1 MADEQ
6 VLRTD
11 GGKSGVR
18 HLHADG
24 GQPGGQDQPAS
35 VEQRTLEYRCTV
47 LPEWI
52 DYNGHMSEAFYVLAF
67 GFATDQVMEL
77 LGMGPQ
83 YREETGN
90 SLYTVE
96 AHVRYLS
103 ETGEGAPLT
112 ITTTVVGAGAKKLH
126 LAHEMRTSSK
136 PDDADRA
143 ASDSALRDAGGAAT
157 EGTQPDGAASDAGT
171 LIATEE
177 LLALHVNSGTGRTA
191 PFPEQIADTIEGH
204 RLPDTLE
211 PPDWIGRS
219 VSL

>member
-1 MADEQ
+1 MASPEQ
-6 VLRTD
+6 DL
-11 GGKSGVR
+11 
-18 HLHADG
+18 
-24 GQPGGQDQPAS
+24 
-35 VEQRTLEYRCTV
+35 RTLEYRCNV

-67 GFATDQVMEL
+67 GFATDQVMES

-112 ITTTVVGAGAKKLH
+112 ITTTVAGAGAKKLH
-126 LAHEMRTSSK
+126 LAHEMRIGK
-136 PDDADRA
+136 ADDAVTG
-143 ASDSALRDAGGAAT
+143 SADN
-157 EGTQPDGAASDAGT
+157 DGASNAGT

-177 LLALHVNSGTGRTA
+177 LLALHVNSTSGRTA
-191 PFPEQIADTIEGH
+191 PFPERIADTIDGY

>member
-1 MADEQ
+1 MTAEQ
-6 VLRTD
+6 N
-11 GGKSGVR
+11 
-18 HLHADG
+18 LH
-24 GQPGGQDQPAS
+24 
-35 VEQRTLEYRCTV
+35 TLEYRCTV

-52 DYNGHMSEAFYVLAF
+52 DYNGHMSEAYYVLAF
-67 GFATDQVMEL
+67 GFATDQVMES

-83 YREETGN
+83 YRQETGN

-112 ITTTVVGAGAKKLH
+112 ITTTVAGAGAKKLH
-126 LAHEMRTSSK
+126 LAHEMHT
-136 PDDADRA
+136 
-143 ASDSALRDAGGAAT
+143 
-157 EGTQPDGAASDAGT
+157 GTT

-177 LLALHVNSGTGRTA
+177 LLALHVNSTSGRTS
-191 PFPEQIADTIEGH
+191 PFPEQVAGTIDGY